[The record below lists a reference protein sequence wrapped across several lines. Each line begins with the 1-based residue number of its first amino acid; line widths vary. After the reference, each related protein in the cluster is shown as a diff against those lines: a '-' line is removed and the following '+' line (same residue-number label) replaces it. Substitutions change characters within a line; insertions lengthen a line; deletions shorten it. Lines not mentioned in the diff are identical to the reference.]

1 MQRNHWTVAPSTA
14 SPWERHSKH
23 SLDLPPITSSTSPL
37 PAKGT
42 TAKGY
47 DTHPFAGISHIVRTR
62 NIFHNCNYTYL
73 QGKAGCKNE
82 ERASILWKTVEKK
95 GYEKKSTQ
103 HRWHLFRCNGFNSFN
118 RKINYSFIGIYLL
131 YYLLNRY
138 YKCCRMLKMV
148 LTGCCRV
155 LKDVERVLNGVGM
168 IKCAKWTCCSCWK
181 RWTAFRGKWT
191 ISRRHEKCR
200 PLSERHRSG
209 EADVIHPRWWDHRPH
224 RG

>member
-1 MQRNHWTVAPSTA
+1 MQRNHGAVAPSTS
-14 SPWERHSKH
+14 SPQKKAQWA
-23 SLDLPPITSSTSPL
+23 LDLPPITSSTSPFNLRWEQMQSVRYSLVRRNKPYSSNKKHL
-37 PAKGT
+37 PQLPQPEFTDKSRMYKCG
-42 TAKGY
+42 
-47 DTHPFAGISHIVRTR
+47 
-62 NIFHNCNYTYL
+62 N
-73 QGKAGCKNE
+73 
-82 ERASILWKTVEKK
+82 ASICGSSRKERLW
-95 GYEKKSTQ
+95 KKSTQ
-103 HRWHLFRCNGFNSFN
+103 HRWPLFRRNGFNSFN
-118 RKINYSFIGIYLL
+118 RKISYAFIGIYLL

-191 ISRRHEKCR
+191 ISQGHEKCR
-200 PLSERHRSG
+200 PLKERHRRG
-209 EADVIHPRWWDHRPH
+209 ETEVIIHPLWWDHRPH